1 MERISNSPPDLCS
14 KIRRPKIS
22 TPYLLCFLGERST
35 KIPGTSPSGCLP
47 RLRPHLAQF
56 RSLTVQ
62 CKSLPDRGH
71 MCIESTDSAL
81 PSRWTRPV
89 IHIYFSASVRQ
100 AGRSAQV
107 APYKYADTPTVTD
120 ATDSAIL
127 SIVASYVDDCTAS
140 FAEPTVPL
148 HLHGS
153 QRVVRTLQP
162 QHYVLGSPAPPA
174 WYLQVSAP
182 LAQPAGVPPQPVRM
196 IRTESYE
203 PCRPK

>member
-1 MERISNSPPDLCS
+1 MERILNSPPDLCS

-47 RLRPHLAQF
+47 RLRPRLAQF

-140 FAEPTVPL
+140 FAEPTV
-148 HLHGS
+148 HS
-153 QRVVRTLQP
+153 ICMVRK
-162 QHYVLGSPAPPA
+162 
-174 WYLQVSAP
+174 
-182 LAQPAGVPPQPVRM
+182 
-196 IRTESYE
+196 ESYE
-203 PCRPK
+203 PCSRNTTYWDHQLLLPGTSRYRRRLRNRLVFHLSPSA